1 MSINTPARIGPYE
14 VLNALGRGGMG
25 EVYRARDTRLEREVA
40 LKFLDD
46 PDQAGFDRVV
56 REARA
61 ASALNHPNIVTVYEI
76 GEAAGRRFIV
86 MEFVSGRTLR
96 RLLETHEA
104 ASRFAPLAAQVAQ
117 ALAAAH
123 AAGIV
128 HRDLKPENIMVRD
141 DGYVKVVDFGL
152 ARRVP
157 GGTGNTLTRE
167 STVEQ
172 LLAGTPRYMSPEQVR
187 SESTTSASDIFC
199 FGVVAYEWVTGRHPF
214 SQGSVIDLL
223 HAITTDE
230 PVAPSRIAPGMSA
243 ALETLI
249 LEMLQKDPARR
260 PTAAEVVERL
270 AGVTAAP
277 AMAPVSRPAAKNYRV
292 GRARET
298 GELEAAFES
307 IAGGEGIV
315 VGVAGEAGMG
325 KTTIVEAF
333 IGATSATHRGCYIA
347 QGRCSERLAGT
358 EAYLPLL
365 DALDSLLRGEGRQT
379 TARLMKS
386 VAPTWYLHVAG
397 SAEGRTP
404 LSEMRAASS
413 ERLKRELLAFF
424 EELSRLGPVVLFL
437 DDVHWADLS
446 TVDALAYLAI
456 RLDRLRI
463 LSIATYRP
471 TELLLTRHAFLPLMR
486 DLVARGRGREL
497 ELDILSPTDVAHY
510 FALTFPGHALPPELL
525 ALVNEKTEGNPL
537 FMVDMARD
545 LRDREVIRRV
555 DGEWVLAQPL
565 SEVARDLPA
574 SIRSLIQ
581 RKIDLLDE
589 EDRRVLVAASVQG
602 LRFDTAVIAA
612 ALEVDPA
619 ALEERLDRLER
630 LHGFVTLVG
639 EQAMPDGT
647 LSSQF
652 RFAHV
657 LYQNEMYGSLR
668 PVRRAALSG
677 ITARTL
683 VRFYGRD
690 AGSIA
695 SELAFLFETARDHT
709 EAARYFLI
717 AVQKALRIFAYR
729 EAIALAS
736 RGLEQLKTP
745 SESPERSQLELDLQ
759 LVMGLS
765 LLFTS
770 GYAAAGVEEAMT
782 RARILGAELNDT
794 ARSFRALELLWTC
807 YFAKGDLRRASDL
820 GTELLTLASASDDRR
835 LLVAAHQSVG
845 FPLFQNGRLAEALTH
860 LDQSLTYDDL
870 ERFEG
875 SSPTRVDWAIR
886 ALIWSSMSLG
896 LLGYVDQA
904 RTRLERG
911 LARSQTL
918 RQPFSE
924 AYARSIASWC
934 CHQLRDAAAARRHA
948 EAALAVSLE
957 HGLAQWI
964 PMAQIV
970 LGWTL
975 ADSGIATEGIAKLR
989 RGLDG
994 YAATGAQVTRPQF
1007 LAMLAE
1013 ACVRS
1018 NLFEDALAAI
1028 AEGLAVAEKNDDLYW
1043 TPELHRLRGATLL
1056 AMRKDDPAENSFQTA
1071 VHLAHAQ
1078 QARLLSL
1085 RATVSLCRLRAAH
1098 GKTADAQ
1105 TTLSN
1110 EYGWFTE
1117 GFESIDLI
1125 EARALL
1131 TELSDRA
1138 SA

>member
-1 MSINTPARIGPYE
+1 MSINLPTSFGPYE

-46 PDQAGFDRVV
+46 PDFDRVV

-76 GEAAGRRFIV
+76 GEAGGRRFIV
-86 MEFVSGRTLR
+86 MEFVNGRTLR
-96 RLLETHEA
+96 QLLDTHEA
-104 ASRFAPLAAQVAQ
+104 AARFAPLAAQVAQ

-123 AAGIV
+123 AAGII

-152 ARRVP
+152 ARRMP
-157 GGTGNTLTRE
+157 GATANTLTRE

-187 SESTTSASDIFC
+187 SEPTTSASDIFS
-199 FGVVAYEWVTGRHPF
+199 FGVVAYEWITGRHPF

-223 HAITTDE
+223 HAITSEE
-230 PVAPSRIAPGMSA
+230 PLGPSRITPDISP
-243 ALETLI
+243 ALEALI
-249 LEMLQKDPARR
+249 LEMLQKDPLRR
-260 PTAAEVVERL
+260 PNAAEIVERL

-277 AMAPVSRPAAKNYRV
+277 SAPSVSRAAAKSHRV
-292 GRARET
+292 GRARES
-298 GELEAAFES
+298 GELDAAFDS
-307 IAGGEGIV
+307 VAGGEGV
-315 VGVAGEAGMG
+315 VIAVAGEAGMG
-325 KTTIVEAF
+325 KTTLVEAF
-333 IGATSATHRGCYIA
+333 LGATAARHHGCFIA

-365 DALDSLLRGEGRQT
+365 DALESLLRGEGRQT

-446 TVDALAYLAI
+446 TVDALAYIAI
-456 RLDRLRI
+456 RLDRVRI
-463 LSIATYRP
+463 LIIPTYRP
-471 TELLLTRHAFLPLMR
+471 TELQLTRHAFLPLMR

-497 ELDILSPTDVAHY
+497 VVDVLSPTDIAHY
-510 FALTFPGHALPPELL
+510 FALTFPGHSLPAELL
-525 ALVNEKTEGNPL
+525 ALVNGKTEGNPL

-555 DGEWVLAQPL
+555 DGEWVLTQPL

-574 SIRSLIQ
+574 SIKSLIQ

-589 EDRRVLVAASVQG
+589 EDRRILVAASVQG

-612 ALEVDPA
+612 ALEIDPA

-683 VRFYGRD
+683 VKYYGREA
-690 AGSIA
+690 AGIA
-695 SELAFLFETARDHT
+695 SELAFLFETARDPMQ
-709 EAARYFLI
+709 AARYFLI

-736 RGLEQLKTP
+736 RGLDQLKRMP
-745 SESPERSQLELDLQ
+745 ESKERSELELDLQ

-770 GYAAAGVEEAMT
+770 GYAAAGVEQAMT
-782 RARILGAELNDT
+782 RARMLGAELNDT
-794 ARSFRALELLWTC
+794 PRSFRALELLWTC
-807 YFAKGDLRRASDL
+807 YFAKGDLRRAADL
-820 GTELLTLASASDDRR
+820 GAELLGLATAADDRR

-845 FPLFQNGRLAEALTH
+845 FPLFQGGRLTEALTH
-860 LDQSLTYDDL
+860 LDQSLAFDDL

-896 LLGYVDQA
+896 LLGHVEQA

-911 LARSQTL
+911 LARSQAL

-924 AYARSIASWC
+924 AYARSVASWC
-934 CHQLRDAAAARRHA
+934 CHQLRDAANARRHA

-957 HGLAQWI
+957 HGLGQWI
-964 PMAQIV
+964 PISQIV
-970 LGWTL
+970 LGWAM
-975 ADSGIATEGIAKLR
+975 ADSGVGTEGIARLR
-989 RGLDG
+989 NGLDG

-1013 ACVRS
+1013 ACIRS
-1018 NLFEDALAAI
+1018 NLFDDALAAVD
-1028 AEGLAVAEKNDDLYW
+1028 EGLVVAERNGDLYW
-1043 TPELHRLRGATLL
+1043 TPELHRLRGAALL
-1056 AMRKDDPAENSFQTA
+1056 ARGNPDAADDSLQAA
-1071 VHLAHAQ
+1071 VRLAHTQ
-1078 QARLLSL
+1078 QSRLLSL
-1085 RATVSLCRLRAAH
+1085 RATIALSRLWAARN
-1098 GKTADAQ
+1098 KLTEARSA
-1105 TTLSN
+1105 LST

-1125 EARALL
+1125 EARAAL
-1131 TELSDRA
+1131 TELSEQV
-1138 SA
+1138 S